1 MCKKVLIVD
10 DDVNLLRGL
19 KRQLHREFEADFAEG
34 ATQALELIQSQGPY
48 AVVVSDMQMPG
59 MNGVEFLRQVSQLN
73 KETVRVML
81 TGNADQ
87 GTAVDAVNEGS
98 IFRFL
103 NKPCD
108 KDRLS
113 KTLHAAIEHYRLITA
128 ERELVSKTLTGSI
141 SVLTDILSIVNPVAF
156 NRSSRIKR
164 LIQKILD
171 RLQIEDR
178 WQFEIAA
185 MLAPV
190 GYITLDEDLIQKVVN
205 GEELSSGEQESVDL
219 HPRLASEL
227 IASIPRLEGI
237 AEIVGLQDCRYD
249 GSSSEFNQHA
259 EEGIPL
265 GSRLLKV
272 AGDYDQLVQIG
283 QSPDAA
289 LDIMIHRE
297 GWYDPKLLST
307 LTEIIEDEIDFVE
320 KEISFAE
327 LTAGTLLAD
336 HLIDEEGSILLSKG
350 QEVSETMLTRLQRY
364 AQSRTIQ
371 QPIKITVA
379 VQKEPA
385 FG

>member
-1 MCKKVLIVD
+1 MCKKILIVD

-19 KRQLHREFEADFAEG
+19 KRQLHREFEVDFAEG
-34 ATQALELIQSQGPY
+34 APQALKMIQSQGPY

-87 GTAVDAVNEGS
+87 GTAIDAVNEGS

-108 KDRLS
+108 KERLS
-113 KTLHAAIEHYRLITA
+113 KTLNDAIEHHRLITA

-141 SVLTDILSIVNPVAF
+141 RVLTDILSIVNPEAF
-156 NRSSRIKR
+156 NRSSRVKR
-164 LIQKILD
+164 LIHKILD
-171 RLQIEDR
+171 RLRIEDR
-178 WQFEIAA
+178 WQFDIAA

-190 GYITLDEDLIQKVVN
+190 GYITLDEDLIQKVIK
-205 GEELSSGEQESVDL
+205 GEELSQGEQESVDL

-227 IASIPRLEGI
+227 IASIPRLEDI

-249 GSSSEFNQHA
+249 GTNSELEQHA

-265 GSRLLKV
+265 GARLLKV
-272 AGDYDQLVQIG
+272 TGDYDQLIQIG
-283 QSPDAA
+283 KSPDAI

-297 GWYDPKLLST
+297 GWYDPNLFSI
-307 LTEIIEDEIDFVE
+307 LTEIVEDEIDFIE
-320 KEISFAE
+320 KEIAFAE
-327 LTAGTLLAD
+327 LKPGTLLAD

-379 VQKEPA
+379 VQREA
-385 FG
+385 TLA